1 MPSVPHPRLQ
11 PPPVNQ
17 RSWLH
22 QPIGLG
28 DAVHAAARPVVFVVK
43 ALGGPNLA
51 GCAGCG
57 QRRKDWNAS
66 VPNVN
71 PLANK

>member
-1 MPSVPHPRLQ
+1 
-11 PPPVNQ
+11 
-17 RSWLH
+17 LH